1 MEKTGQYK
9 FLNVDFTNYRT
20 RLSRK
25 FENRRP
31 FTRAVPGNITS
42 FIPGTVTNVFVKEGE
57 KIKEGDVV
65 LILDAMKMQNRLRS
79 HVSGRVS
86 KVYVKKGDR
95 VVKGAVLVE
104 IEQSA

>member
-1 MEKTGQYK
+1 M
-9 FLNVDFTNYRT
+9 
-20 RLSRK
+20 
-25 FENRRP
+25 
-31 FTRAVPGNITS
+31 PGNITS